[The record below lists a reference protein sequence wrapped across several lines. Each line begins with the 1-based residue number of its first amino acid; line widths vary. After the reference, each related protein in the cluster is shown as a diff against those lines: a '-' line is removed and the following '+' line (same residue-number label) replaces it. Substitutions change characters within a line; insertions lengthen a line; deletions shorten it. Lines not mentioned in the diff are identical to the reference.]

1 MTVEMAEPSTFVS
14 KKQPMGFII
23 DRYLRR
29 RDSGPAKLLS
39 LLSPAEGENYL
50 RGSWKRSLDLLISIP
65 AAVAAT
71 PVIALLALAKT
82 IEDGAP
88 PFFVQQR
95 TNGQDQTI
103 TIGVIKIRSMRPH
116 SDFGID
122 NLTLA
127 RGMRAREDSRNTRL
141 GSFMRRFQLDELPQL
156 FQVACGQL
164 SLIGIRIT
172 SPYVFDYL
180 QKEWPEE
187 RYERWKTY
195 YLQGRTGLSGLNQIF
210 GSGLKENEKRYHLD
224 AFYAKH
230 ASLGLDCYLIYKTLI
245 KIFRS

>member
-141 GSFMRRFQLDELPQL
+141 GSFMRRFQLDELHQL
-156 FQVACGQL
+156 
-164 SLIGIRIT
+164 
-172 SPYVFDYL
+172 
-180 QKEWPEE
+180 
-187 RYERWKTY
+187 
-195 YLQGRTGLSGLNQIF
+195 F